1 MGFFKKLQLALLDA
15 SDEDAEIILAAFS
28 PREDTPPPDPVALQA
43 ALSRVMPDEFI
54 APPTGEPDT

>member
-1 MGFFKKLQLALLDA
+1 MGFFSRLQAALHDA

-28 PREDTPPPDPVALQA
+28 PREDTPPPDEIALRS

>member
-1 MGFFKKLQLALLDA
+1 LQAALHDA

-28 PREDTPPPDPVALQA
+28 PREDAPPPDEIALRS

-54 APPTGEPDT
+54 APIDEPDTS

>member
-1 MGFFKKLQLALLDA
+1 MGFFSRLQAALLDA

-28 PREDTPPPDPVALQA
+28 PREDAPPPDEITLQA
-43 ALSRVMPDEFI
+43 ALARVLPDMFY